1 MVSTL
6 RYSVVIPMYNEEEV
20 IQETY
25 RRLKRVMSV
34 AGESYEL
41 IFVNDGSQDRC
52 AQIIR
57 EYSEWDETVRIINF
71 SRHFGHQIAMTAG
84 MDYASGDAIILI
96 DADFQDPPQLIIQ
109 MITKWKEGTN
119 VVNAQRI
126 KRRGPFGFTKWVSS
140 AFYRIFHASMEFS
153 FPIDTGD
160 FLLLDRRVCDE
171 IQCFPEKSRHVRG
184 LVSWIGFKQVTIEY
198 EGDVRLASKTKYS
211 FKKIGNLCIDR
222 VTSFSIRPL
231 RHARYMGLLLSGGG
245 FLNLL
250 YVLYLVIFANA
261 TLIGWS
267 ALISVLLIFNGFVLI
282 MLGILGEYLSRIYE
296 EARGRPLYI
305 VRESYGFEDR

>member
-1 MVSTL
+1 MVSTP

-52 AQIIR
+52 AQIIK
-57 EYSEWDETVRIINF
+57 EYSEWDETVRLINF
-71 SRHFGHQIAMTAG
+71 SRHFGYQIAMTAG

-96 DADFQDPPQLIIQ
+96 DADLQDPPELIIQ
-109 MITKWKEGTN
+109 MITKWKEGTD
-119 VVNAQRI
+119 VVNAKRI
-126 KRRGPFGFTKWVSS
+126 KRKGASGFKKWSS
-140 AFYRIFHASMEFS
+140 LTFYRIFHASTEIS
-153 FPIDTGD
+153 LPIDTGD
-160 FLLLDRRVCDE
+160 YLLLDRRVCDE
-171 IQCFPEKSRHVRG
+171 MKRLPEKSRHVRG

-198 EGDVRLASKTKYS
+198 ERDVRLAGKTKYPL
-211 FKKIGNLCIDR
+211 KKIVNLCLDR
-222 VTSFSIRPL
+222 VTSFSIKPL
-231 RHARYMGLLLSGGG
+231 KLARYIGLLLSGGG
-245 FLNLL
+245 FLFLL

-261 TLIGWS
+261 TLKGWS
-267 ALISVLLIFNGFVLI
+267 SLISILLIFNGFVLI

-296 EARGRPLYI
+296 EVRGRPLYI